1 MKKILISVGLI
12 LGALFLTGCDAINNM
27 ENITIYTSSYPIE
40 FVTKELYGEH
50 SKVYN
55 MYPQGIDLN
64 EYKLT
69 DKQIS
74 DYANS
79 DLIIYNGLSDE
90 QKYIVKM
97 INKNNKLKIID
108 ATSKI
113 EYTSDIDEIW
123 INPSNLLKIAKNT
136 KDGLDEY
143 INSSLIKDEINDN
156 YEDLKV
162 EISSI
167 DADLKEMVENA
178 ADKTIV
184 TSSNKL
190 NFLTKYGL
198 NVISVDEA
206 TLTDKTLSDAKKA
219 LATDSINYI
228 FIIKGEEKSETVN
241 SLLSENDKIKTLEI
255 DTLSNISTE
264 DKNDGKDYISIMNDN
279 IDKFK
284 QELY

>member
-1 MKKILISVGLI
+1 MKKVLISVGLV
-12 LGALFLTGCDAINNM
+12 LGALFLSGCDAINNM

-113 EYTSDIDEIW
+113 EYTSSIDEIW

>member
-1 MKKILISVGLI
+1 MKKILISVGLV
-12 LGALFLTGCDAINNM
+12 LGALFLSGCDAINNM

-113 EYTSDIDEIW
+113 EYTSSIDEIW

-143 INSSLIKDEINDN
+143 INSSLIKDEINEN

-228 FIIKGEEKSETVN
+228 FIIKGEEKSETIN

>member
-1 MKKILISVGLI
+1 MKKILISVGLV
-12 LGALFLTGCDAINNM
+12 LGALFLSGCDAINNM
-27 ENITIYTSSYPIE
+27 ENITVYTSSYPIE

-113 EYTSDIDEIW
+113 EYTSSIDEIW

>member
-1 MKKILISVGLI
+1 MKKIFISVGLLI
-12 LGALFLTGCDAINNM
+12 TGLFLTGCSQINNM

-55 MYPQGIDLN
+55 MYPQGIDAS

-74 DYANS
+74 DYAQA
-79 DLIIYNGLSDE
+79 DLIIYNGLSNE

-113 EYTSDIDEIW
+113 EYTTDTNEIW

>member
-12 LGALFLTGCDAINNM
+12 LGALFLTGCNAINNM

-40 FVTKELYGEH
+40 FVTKKLYGDH
-50 SKVYN
+50 AKVYN

-64 EYKLT
+64 NYKLT
-69 DKQIS
+69 DKQVS

-113 EYTSDIDEIW
+113 EYSSSIDEIW

-143 INSSLIKDEINDN
+143 INSNLVKEEINTN
-156 YEDLKV
+156 YEELKV

-178 ADKTIV
+178 SDKTIV

-190 NFLTKYGL
+190 NFLTKYGM
-198 NVISVDEA
+198 NVISVDES

-219 LATDSINYI
+219 LQSDSISYL
-228 FIIKGEEKSETVN
+228 FVIKGEENSKTVED
-241 SLLSENDKIKTLEI
+241 LLNEVSGIQTLEI
-255 DTLSNISTE
+255 DTLANISTE
-264 DKNDGKDYISIMNDN
+264 DKNDGKDYISIMNEN

>member
-40 FVTKELYGEH
+40 FVTKKLYGDH
-50 SKVYN
+50 AKVYN

-64 EYKLT
+64 NYKLT
-69 DKQIS
+69 DKQVS

-113 EYTSDIDEIW
+113 EYSSSIDEIW

-143 INSSLIKDEINDN
+143 INSNLVKDEINTN
-156 YEDLKV
+156 YEELKV

-178 ADKTIV
+178 SDKTIV

-190 NFLTKYGL
+190 NFLTKYGM
-198 NVISVDEA
+198 NVISVDES

-219 LATDSINYI
+219 LQSDSIGYL
-228 FIIKGEEKSETVN
+228 FVIKGEENSKTVED
-241 SLLSENDKIKTLEI
+241 LLNEISGIQTLEI
-255 DTLSNISTE
+255 DILANISTE
-264 DKNDGKDYISIMNDN
+264 DKNDGKDYISIMNEN

>member
-40 FVTKELYGEH
+40 FVTKELYGDH
-50 SKVYN
+50 AKVYN

-64 EYKLT
+64 NYKLT
-69 DKQIS
+69 DKQVS

-113 EYTSDIDEIW
+113 EYSSSIDEIW

-143 INSSLIKDEINDN
+143 INSNLVKDEINTN
-156 YEDLKV
+156 YEELKV

-178 ADKTIV
+178 SDKTIV

-190 NFLTKYGL
+190 NFLTKYGM
-198 NVISVDEA
+198 NVISVDES

-219 LATDSINYI
+219 LQSDSIGYL
-228 FIIKGEEKSETVN
+228 FVIKGEDNSKTVED
-241 SLLSENDKIKTLEI
+241 LLNEVSGIQTLEI
-255 DTLSNISTE
+255 DTLANISTE
-264 DKNDGKDYISIMNDN
+264 DKNDGKDYISIMNEN

>member
-50 SKVYN
+50 AKVYN

-64 EYKLT
+64 DYKLT
-69 DKQIS
+69 DKQVS
-74 DYANS
+74 DYATS

-113 EYTSDIDEIW
+113 EYSSSIDEIW

-143 INSSLIKDEINDN
+143 INSNLVKDEINTN
-156 YEDLKV
+156 YENLKV

-178 ADKTIV
+178 SDKTIV

-190 NFLTKYGL
+190 NFLNKYGM
-198 NVISVDEA
+198 NVISVDES

-219 LATDSINYI
+219 LQSDSIGYL
-228 FIIKGEEKSETVN
+228 FIIKGEENSKTVED
-241 SLLSENDKIKTLEI
+241 LLNEVSGIQTLEI
-255 DTLSNISTE
+255 DTLANISTE
-264 DKNDGKDYISIMNDN
+264 DKNDGKDYISIMNEN

-284 QELY
+284 HELY

>member
-1 MKKILISVGLI
+1 MKKIFISVGLLI
-12 LGALFLTGCDAINNM
+12 TGLFLTGCSTINNM

-50 SKVYN
+50 SKIYN
-55 MYPQGIDLN
+55 MYPQGIDSN

-74 DYANS
+74 DYAAS
-79 DLIIYNGLSDE
+79 DLVIYNGLSNE

-113 EYTSDIDEIW
+113 EYTTDTDEIW
-123 INPSNLLKIAKNT
+123 INPSNLLKISKNI
-136 KDGLDEY
+136 KDGLNEY
-143 INSSLIKDEINDN
+143 ITSTIISEEINDN
-156 YEDLKV
+156 YEKLKV
-162 EISSI
+162 EISTI
-167 DADLKEMVENA
+167 DAEMKEMVENSNE
-178 ADKTIV
+178 KVIV
-184 TSSNKL
+184 VSTDKL

-198 NVISVDEA
+198 TVYSLDDNSVNDKVI
-206 TLTDKTLSDAKKA
+206 SDAKKA
-219 LATDSINYI
+219 ISGGTVKYLYT
-228 FIIKGEEKSETVN
+228 IKGMENTETVKKFLEDN
-241 SLLSENDKIKTLEI
+241 SSLTVVEI
-255 DTLSNISTE
+255 DPLYNISTE
-264 DKNDGKDYISIMNDN
+264 DKNDGKNYISIMNEN

>member
-1 MKKILISVGLI
+1 MKKILISVGLV
-12 LGALFLTGCDAINNM
+12 LGALFLSGCDAINNM

-113 EYTSDIDEIW
+113 EYTSSIDEIW

-156 YEDLKV
+156 YENLKV

>member
-1 MKKILISVGLI
+1 MKKLLLISGL
-12 LGALFLTGCDAINNM
+12 LFGVLLFTGCQAINNM

-40 FVTKELYGEH
+40 FVTEELYGEH
-50 SKVYN
+50 AKVYN
-55 MYPQGIDLN
+55 MYPQGIDSN
-64 EYKLT
+64 SYKLT

-79 DLIIYNGLSDE
+79 DLIIYNGLSNE

-136 KDGLDEY
+136 KDGLNEY
-143 INSSLIKDEINDN
+143 ITSTLISEEINDN

-178 ADKTIV
+178 SDKTIV

-190 NFLTKYGL
+190 NFLTKYGM
-198 NVISVDEA
+198 NVISVDES
-206 TLTDKTLSDAKKA
+206 TLTDKALSDAKKA
-219 LATDSINYI
+219 LATDSINYL
-228 FIIKGEEKSETVN
+228 FIIKGEEKTATVE
-241 SLLSENDKIKTLEI
+241 SLLSENSSIQTIEI
-255 DTLSNISTE
+255 DTLNNISTE
-264 DKNDGKDYISIMNDN
+264 DKNDGKDYISIMNEN

>member
-1 MKKILISVGLI
+1 MKKIFISVGLLI
-12 LGALFLTGCDAINNM
+12 TGLFLTGCSQINNM

-55 MYPQGIDLN
+55 MYPQGIDAS

-74 DYANS
+74 DYAQA
-79 DLIIYNGLSDE
+79 DLIIYNGLSNE

-113 EYTSDIDEIW
+113 EYTTDTNEIW
-123 INPSNLLKIAKNT
+123 INPSNLLKISKNI
-136 KDGLDEY
+136 KDGLNEY
-143 INSSLIKDEINDN
+143 VTSTLISEEINEN
-156 YEDLKV
+156 YENLKV
-162 EISSI
+162 EISTM
-167 DADLKEMVENA
+167 DAEMKEMVEN
-178 ADKTIV
+178 
-184 TSSNKL
+184 SSEKVMVVSTDKL

-198 NVISVDEA
+198 TVYSLDENSINDK
-206 TLTDKTLSDAKKA
+206 TLTDAKK
-219 LATDSINYI
+219 TISGGTVKYI
-228 FIIKGEEKSETVN
+228 YMIKGEEKTETVN
-241 SLLSENDKIKTLEI
+241 KILEENSSVQVIEI
-255 DTLSNISTE
+255 DPLNNISTE
-264 DKNDGKDYISIMNDN
+264 DKNDGKTYITIMNEN

>member
-40 FVTKELYGEH
+40 FVTKELYGDH
-50 SKVYN
+50 AKVYN
-55 MYPQGIDLN
+55 MYPQGIDLKD
-64 EYKLT
+64 YKLT
-69 DKQIS
+69 DKQVS
-74 DYANS
+74 DYATS

-113 EYTSDIDEIW
+113 EYSSSIDEIW

-143 INSSLIKDEINDN
+143 INSNLVKDEINTN
-156 YEDLKV
+156 YENLKV

-178 ADKTIV
+178 SDKTIV

-190 NFLTKYGL
+190 NFLTKYGM
-198 NVISVDEA
+198 NVISVDES

-219 LATDSINYI
+219 LQSDSIGYL
-228 FIIKGEEKSETVN
+228 FIIKGEENSKTVED
-241 SLLSENDKIKTLEI
+241 LLNEVSGIQTLEI
-255 DTLSNISTE
+255 DTLANISTE
-264 DKNDGKDYISIMNDN
+264 DKNDGKDYISIMNEN

>member
-50 SKVYN
+50 AKVYN

-64 EYKLT
+64 DYKLT
-69 DKQIS
+69 DKQVS
-74 DYANS
+74 DYATS

-113 EYTSDIDEIW
+113 EYSSSIDEIW

-143 INSSLIKDEINDN
+143 INSNLVKDEINTN
-156 YEDLKV
+156 YENLKV

-190 NFLTKYGL
+190 NFLSKYGL
-198 NVISVDEA
+198 NVISVDES

-219 LATDSINYI
+219 LQSDSIGYL
-228 FIIKGEEKSETVN
+228 FIIKGEENSKTVED
-241 SLLSENDKIKTLEI
+241 LLNEVSGIQTLEI
-255 DTLSNISTE
+255 DTLANITTE
-264 DKNDGKDYISIMNDN
+264 DKNDGKDYISIMNEN

>member
-40 FVTKELYGEH
+40 FVTKKLYGDH
-50 SKVYN
+50 AKVYN

-64 EYKLT
+64 NYKLT
-69 DKQIS
+69 DKQVS

-113 EYTSDIDEIW
+113 EYSSSIDEIW

-143 INSSLIKDEINDN
+143 INSNLVKDEINTN
-156 YEDLKV
+156 YEELKV

-178 ADKTIV
+178 SDKTIV

-190 NFLTKYGL
+190 NFLTKYGM
-198 NVISVDEA
+198 NVISVDES

-219 LATDSINYI
+219 LQSDSIGYL
-228 FIIKGEEKSETVN
+228 FVIKGEENSKTVED
-241 SLLSENDKIKTLEI
+241 LLNEISGIQTLEI
-255 DTLSNISTE
+255 DTLANISTE
-264 DKNDGKDYISIMNDN
+264 DKNDGKDYISIMNEN

>member
-1 MKKILISVGLI
+1 MKKILITVGLV
-12 LGALFLTGCDAINNM
+12 LGTLFLSGCQAINNM

-40 FVTKELYGEH
+40 FVTKELYGDH
-50 SKVYN
+50 AKVYN
-55 MYPQGIDLN
+55 MYPQGIDSSN
-64 EYKLT
+64 YKLT
-69 DKQIS
+69 DKQVS
-74 DYANS
+74 DYADS
-79 DLIIYNGLSDE
+79 DLIIYNGLSKE

-113 EYTSDIDEIW
+113 EYTSDINEIW

-143 INSSLIKDEINDN
+143 ITSTLIREEINDN
-156 YEDLKV
+156 YENLKV

-178 ADKTIV
+178 SDKTIV

-190 NFLTKYGL
+190 NFLTKYGM
-198 NVISVDEA
+198 NVISVDEE

-219 LATDSINYI
+219 LATESINYL
-228 FIIKGEEKSETVN
+228 FIIKGEEKSKTVEE
-241 SLLSENDKIKTLEI
+241 LLAANTSIQTLEI
-255 DTLSNISTE
+255 DILNNISTE
-264 DKNDGKDYISIMNDN
+264 DKNDGKDYITIMNEN

>member
-12 LGALFLTGCDAINNM
+12 ITTLLIVGCSQINNM

-50 SKVYN
+50 SKIYN
-55 MYPQGIDLN
+55 MYPQGIDSN

-69 DKQIS
+69 DKQVS
-74 DYANS
+74 DYASS
-79 DLIIYNGLSDE
+79 DLIIYNGLSNE

-113 EYTSDIDEIW
+113 EYTNSIDEIW

-136 KDGLDEY
+136 KDGLSEY
-143 INSSLIKDEINDN
+143 INSSLIIDEVNEN
-156 YEDLKV
+156 YENLKV

-167 DADLKEMVENA
+167 DAELKEMVENA
-178 ADKTIV
+178 NDKTIV

-190 NFLTKYGL
+190 NFLTKYGM
-198 NVISVDEA
+198 NVISVDES

-219 LATDSINYI
+219 LSSDSISYL
-228 FIIKGEEKSETVN
+228 FIIKGEEKSKTVED
-241 SLLSENDKIKTLEI
+241 LLRDYSKIQTLEI
-255 DTLSNISTE
+255 DTISNISTE
-264 DKNDGKDYISIMNDN
+264 DKNDGKDYISIMNEN
-279 IDKFK
+279 IDKIK

>member
-1 MKKILISVGLI
+1 
-12 LGALFLTGCDAINNM
+12 
-27 ENITIYTSSYPIE
+27 
-40 FVTKELYGEH
+40 
-50 SKVYN
+50 
-55 MYPQGIDLN
+55 
-64 EYKLT
+64 
-69 DKQIS
+69 
-74 DYANS
+74 
-79 DLIIYNGLSDE
+79 
-90 QKYIVKM
+90 M

-113 EYTSDIDEIW
+113 EYTSSIDEIW

>member
-1 MKKILISVGLI
+1 MKKILISVGLV
-12 LGALFLTGCDAINNM
+12 LGALFLSGCDAINNM

-113 EYTSDIDEIW
+113 EYTSSIDEIW

-143 INSSLIKDEINDN
+143 INSRLPKIN
-156 YEDLKV
+156 
-162 EISSI
+162 
-167 DADLKEMVENA
+167 
-178 ADKTIV
+178 
-184 TSSNKL
+184 
-190 NFLTKYGL
+190 
-198 NVISVDEA
+198 
-206 TLTDKTLSDAKKA
+206 
-219 LATDSINYI
+219 
-228 FIIKGEEKSETVN
+228 
-241 SLLSENDKIKTLEI
+241 TLE
-255 DTLSNISTE
+255 
-264 DKNDGKDYISIMNDN
+264 
-279 IDKFK
+279 
-284 QELY
+284 

>member
-1 MKKILISVGLI
+1 MKKILISVGLV
-12 LGALFLTGCDAINNM
+12 LGALFLSGCDAINNM

-113 EYTSDIDEIW
+113 EYTSSIDEIW

>member
-40 FVTKELYGEH
+40 FVTKELYGDH
-50 SKVYN
+50 AKVYN

-64 EYKLT
+64 NYKLT
-69 DKQIS
+69 DKQVS

-113 EYTSDIDEIW
+113 EYSSSIDEIW

-143 INSSLIKDEINDN
+143 INSNLVKDEINTN

-178 ADKTIV
+178 SDKTIV

-190 NFLTKYGL
+190 NFLTKYGM
-198 NVISVDEA
+198 NVISVDES

-219 LATDSINYI
+219 LQSDSIGYL
-228 FIIKGEEKSETVN
+228 FVIKGEDNSKTVED
-241 SLLSENDKIKTLEI
+241 LLNEVSGIQTLEI
-255 DTLSNISTE
+255 DTLANISTE
-264 DKNDGKDYISIMNDN
+264 DKNDGKDYISIMNEN

>member
-1 MKKILISVGLI
+1 MKKILISVGLV
-12 LGALFLTGCDAINNM
+12 LGALFLPGCDAINNM

-113 EYTSDIDEIW
+113 EYTSSIDEIW

>member
-1 MKKILISVGLI
+1 MKKILISVGLV
-12 LGALFLTGCDAINNM
+12 LGALFLSGCDAINNM

-113 EYTSDIDEIW
+113 EYTSNIDEIW

-143 INSSLIKDEINDN
+143 INSSLIKDEINEN

-228 FIIKGEEKSETVN
+228 FIIKGEEKSETIN

>member
-1 MKKILISVGLI
+1 MKKILISVGLV
-12 LGALFLTGCDAINNM
+12 LGALFLSGCDAINNM

-113 EYTSDIDEIW
+113 EYTSSIDEIW

-190 NFLTKYGL
+190 HFLTKYGL
-198 NVISVDEA
+198 NVISVAEA

>member
-1 MKKILISVGLI
+1 MKKILISVGLV
-12 LGALFLTGCDAINNM
+12 LGALFLSGCDAINNM

-241 SLLSENDKIKTLEI
+241 SLLSENNKIKTLEI

>member
-1 MKKILISVGLI
+1 MKKLLITVGLV
-12 LGALFLTGCDAINNM
+12 LSALFLTGCEAINNM

-40 FVTKELYGEH
+40 FVTKKLYGEH
-50 SKVYN
+50 AKVYN
-55 MYPQGIDLN
+55 MYPQGIDSSD
-64 EYKLT
+64 YKLT

-79 DLIIYNGLSDE
+79 DLIIYNGLSNE

-113 EYTSDIDEIW
+113 EYTSDINEIW

-143 INSSLIKDEINDN
+143 ITSTLIREEINDN
-156 YEDLKV
+156 YENLKV

-178 ADKTIV
+178 SDKTIV

-190 NFLTKYGL
+190 NFLTKYGM

-228 FIIKGEEKSETVN
+228 FIIKGEEKSKTVED
-241 SLLSENDKIKTLEI
+241 LLAANTSIQTLEI
-255 DTLSNISTE
+255 DILNNISTE
-264 DKNDGKDYISIMNDN
+264 DKNDGKDYITIMNEN

>member
-40 FVTKELYGEH
+40 FVTKELYGDH
-50 SKVYN
+50 AKVYN

-64 EYKLT
+64 NYKLT
-69 DKQIS
+69 DKQVS

-113 EYTSDIDEIW
+113 EYSSSIDEIW

-143 INSSLIKDEINDN
+143 INSNLVKDEINTN

-178 ADKTIV
+178 SDKTIV

-190 NFLTKYGL
+190 NFLTKYGM
-198 NVISVDEA
+198 NVISVDES

-219 LATDSINYI
+219 LQSDSIGYL
-228 FIIKGEEKSETVN
+228 FIIKGEENSKTVED
-241 SLLSENDKIKTLEI
+241 LLNDVSGIQTLEI
-255 DTLSNISTE
+255 DTLANITTE
-264 DKNDGKDYISIMNDN
+264 DKNDGKDYISIMNEN